1 MSALN
6 LDVSTS
12 YSLLL
17 QNIASASKLSSEF
30 ISINL
35 CSKVTNK
42 AINTALAPVVG
53 VGSYLLTLEDGK
65 IKRRMLAIFSI
76 ENQWKIFDGRQCL
89 KLDDVSLEWKS
100 HWSILGGFGIASL
113 SVSTPS
119 EHYVIKYFRPW
130 LRFWSEDMWTLNE
143 IDIGW
148 LISSYAHDPEA
159 RLRLATA
166 LQMPT

>member
-12 YSLLL
+12 YSVLLH
-17 QNIASASKLSSEF
+17 NIASASKLSPEF

-35 CSKVTNK
+35 CCK
-42 AINTALAPVVG
+42 AEKRAMNPALTPVVG
-53 VGSYLLTLEDGK
+53 VGSYLLMLEDGK
-65 IKRRMLAIFSI
+65 IKRRVLGIFSE
-76 ENQWKIFDGRQCL
+76 ENQWKIFDGCQCF

-130 LRFWSEDMWTLNE
+130 LRSWSEDMWTLNE

-148 LISSYAHDPEA
+148 LVSSYAQDPEA